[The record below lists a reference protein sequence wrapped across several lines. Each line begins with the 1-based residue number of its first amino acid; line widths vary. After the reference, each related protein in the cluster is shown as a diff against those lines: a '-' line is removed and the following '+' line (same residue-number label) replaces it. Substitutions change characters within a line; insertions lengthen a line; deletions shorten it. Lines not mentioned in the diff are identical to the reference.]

1 MSELLNAI
9 LQERRDNVSDYEEFL
24 RKMAELARKVAA
36 KHSSGHYPASIINRP
51 QRAFHDNLG
60 RYAGLAV
67 DVDGAIRRVKEAHWR
82 GNNLKEKRVRRE
94 IARTLD
100 LPMDD
105 EQVSVIFEIAL
116 AQDDY

>member
-1 MSELLNAI
+1 
-9 LQERRDNVSDYEEFL
+9 
-24 RKMAELARKVAA
+24 
-36 KHSSGHYPASIINRP
+36 
-51 QRAFHDNLG
+51 
-60 RYAGLAV
+60 
-67 DVDGAIRRVKEAHWR
+67 VDGAIRRVKEAHWR